1 MVRMDFCFDRIAS
14 TKVAST
20 PRPEIVDRGTKQV
33 CDLRGLADCRN
44 TLARSQRTGLTGVLR
59 AIGDRLRT
67 LRDPDAVFDA
77 TPEVVDH
84 VGVAPI
90 VGRVVGLKH
99 GEPVKHRPV
108 PRSSSAR

>member
-1 MVRMDFCFDRIAS
+1 MVRVDFCFDRIAS

-44 TLARSQRTGLTGVLR
+44 TLARGQRTAPTGLLR

-67 LRDPDAVFDA
+67 LGDTDVVFDA
-77 TPEVVDH
+77 SPEVVDH
-84 VGVAPI
+84 VGVAPVVGPV
-90 VGRVVGLKH
+90 VGRSMVS
-99 GEPVKHRPV
+99 P
-108 PRSSSAR
+108 SSIGR